1 MDKIQPRLTYRGTV
15 SQIRLHNSVSNALTD
30 PNGIYDLNPEGI
42 SYIVLFSNIDGV
54 TVIA

>member
-30 PNGIYDLNPEGI
+30 PNGISDLNPEGI